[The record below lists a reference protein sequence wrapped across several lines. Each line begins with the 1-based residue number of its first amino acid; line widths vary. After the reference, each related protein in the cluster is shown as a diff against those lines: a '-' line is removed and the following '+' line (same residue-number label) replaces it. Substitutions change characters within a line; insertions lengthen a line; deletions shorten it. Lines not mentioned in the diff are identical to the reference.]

1 MSTFRESIEL
11 ARKSEYF
18 SGARLPEELG
28 AFLSAE
34 SDACRELG
42 RRLKGVTHVYLVG
55 SGGSWATLQ
64 TAKYALDGTSPRR
77 SRRCTATTSSGAGRP
92 ACSRARS

>member
-42 RRLKGVTHVYLVG
+42 RR
-55 SGGSWATLQ
+55 
-64 TAKYALDGTSPRR
+64 
-77 SRRCTATTSSGAGRP
+77 
-92 ACSRARS
+92 